1 MRRLIWLRGRTRHTT
16 WYISHMLAHVIFLH
30 VCMCPYS
37 SLLFLSIYFSHQ
49 PYFACM
55 HDHSLAFSL
64 SIYSDNF
71 YIWNMLCFMLARSL
85 LIIPSHH
92 FLSLYI
98 LTTHMCCS
106 MFFFM
111 HVLIFEVYF
120 FSIYSWQHICLEY
133 VPVDFTDTVVRAC
146 PLAVSHAAL
155 ALECFLSFYFP
166 IFSPYLYFSFLILIL

>member
-85 LIIPSHH
+85 LIVPSHH
-92 FLSLYI
+92 FLSMYI
-98 LTTHMCCS
+98 LNSYVLH
-106 MFFFM
+106 
-111 HVLIFEVYF
+111 HVFLYACINIWSLLFLC
-120 FSIYSWQHICLEY
+120 YSWQHICLEY
-133 VPVDFTDTVVRAC
+133 VLVAFTDTVVRAC
-146 PLAVSHAAL
+146 PPAVSQWCRSSTGVL
-155 ALECFLSFYFP
+155 PLFLFSY
-166 IFSPYLYFSFLILIL
+166 FSPYLYFLSWF